1 MRKMLR
7 KAILC
12 ELKKEYFEQIPKN
25 MEMAINERINS
36 KNLLDFEN

>member
-1 MRKMLR
+1 MGR

-25 MEMAINERINS
+25 MEMAIKERQNGIG
-36 KNLLDFEN
+36 LFD